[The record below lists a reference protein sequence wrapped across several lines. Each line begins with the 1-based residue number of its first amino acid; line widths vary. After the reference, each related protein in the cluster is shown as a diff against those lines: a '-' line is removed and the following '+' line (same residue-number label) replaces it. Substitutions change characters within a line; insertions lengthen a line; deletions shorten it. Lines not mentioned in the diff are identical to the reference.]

1 MNTCSRTRLL
11 QCFILI
17 CCDFKVV
24 TTCNKYL
31 CASGQRFTSR
41 DDKPYCADCFGELF
55 SKRCTSCAKPIT
67 GNIGIV
73 RISSCAH
80 GVSQSDKTLFLCQPN
95 CFSVMVLLASVFILV
110 LTCLEYLWFSKN
122 CEFYQQGEISVIRI
136 VRISLNLDVTAW
148 NDRLPAFIYQS
159 IFQSIFLSNLYLLS

>member
-1 MNTCSRTRLL
+1 MWILG
-11 QCFILI
+11 QGQGCFILI

-31 CASGQRFTSR
+31 SASGQRFTSR

-67 GNIGIV
+67 GNIALWGYLAWHTEILCL
-73 RISSCAH
+73 I
-80 GVSQSDKTLFLCQPN
+80 KLF
-95 CFSVMVLLASVFILV
+95 SLLAKLLFGDGFVGKFPYP
-110 LTCLEYLWFSKN
+110 YLWVRKN
-122 CEFYQQGEISVIRI
+122 CEFYQQGEISVIRS

-159 IFQSIFLSNLYLLS
+159 IFQSISLSNLYLLSCLY